1 MCMCVKRSYMYA
13 VGSDLDA
20 RTRAKLWQNGW
31 DFNHGTGHGIG
42 YFLNVHEGPGRIA
55 ISFLNRS
62 PLYDGMFFSD
72 GRCIAISFLNRSP
85 LYDGMF
91 FSDGTRRGLYMYMYN
106 VHIVLEQIFQM
117 AHAFCTLER
126 IVAEPGYYEEGSF
139 GIRLETIVEVVVKDT
154 PVRNL
159 YLALTP

>member
-1 MCMCVKRSYMYA
+1 MHA
-13 VGSDLDA
+13 AGSDLDA

-42 YFLNVHEGPGRIA
+42 YFLNVHEGPGR
-55 ISFLNRS
+55 
-62 PLYDGMFFSD
+62 
-72 GRCIAISFLNRSP
+72 IAISFLNRSP

-159 YLALTP
+159 VSSHSGLREYTCL

>member
-1 MCMCVKRSYMYA
+1 MTCVCVKRSYMHA

-55 ISFLNRS
+55 ISFLNH
-62 PLYDGMFFSD
+62 
-72 GRCIAISFLNRSP
+72 SP

-91 FSDGTRRGLYMYMYN
+91 FSDGTRRGSYMCVTLYMYMYN
-106 VHIVLEQIFQM
+106 VHIVLEQIVSDR
-117 AHAFCTLER
+117 ACVLCT
-126 IVAEPGYYEEGSF
+126 
-139 GIRLETIVEVVVKDT
+139 
-154 PVRNL
+154 
-159 YLALTP
+159 

>member
-1 MCMCVKRSYMYA
+1 MTCVCVKRSYMYA

-72 GRCIAISFLNRSP
+72 GRCCSL
-85 LYDGMF
+85 
-91 FSDGTRRGLYMYMYN
+91 YN
-106 VHIVLEQIFQM
+106 VRSSLCWNKFFQM
-117 AHAFCTLER
+117 AHAFVHFNEL
-126 IVAEPGYYEEGSF
+126 
-139 GIRLETIVEVVVKDT
+139 L
-154 PVRNL
+154 
-159 YLALTP
+159 